1 MMRRQM
7 KGVLLAAIVCTT
19 ALISSMA
26 PPSRRV
32 PFTSTD
38 PSGSRDPGP
47 VGTAGRGSA
56 PPAATDQD
64 SQSVFRS
71 QSDLV
76 VLHVNVFD
84 GRSDAVPDLPQS
96 SFHVLEDDKR
106 QDVALFSSAD
116 VPVAVGLILDSSGSM
131 IGRQHMVL
139 AGGNAFARS
148 THPEDELFTVHFN
161 EHVQFG
167 LPPTVPFTSRQP
179 LLHAALATYRPGG
192 KTAIHDAVIAGLEH
206 LERASHQ
213 KRVLV
218 VLSDG
223 EDNASRYSEEDMME
237 RARSSDAIIYTVS
250 NANRRIGMA
259 GDPGLLR
266 KLADVTGGVAYF
278 PTSDE
283 KVVESFDEIA
293 GNIRRGYTIGY
304 APTNPARDGR
314 FRRVKVMVL
323 VPGRTH
329 LSVRTRDGYRAP
341 DHTGS
346 R

>member
-1 MMRRQM
+1 MPRQVQ
-7 KGVLLAAIVCTT
+7 GLLLAGLICTT
-19 ALISSMA
+19 GPLVA
-26 PPSRRV
+26 
-32 PFTSTD
+32 TGQD
-38 PSGSRDPGP
+38 PQ
-47 VGTAGRGSA
+47 T
-56 PPAATDQD
+56 
-64 SQSVFRS
+64 VFKS

-96 SFHVLEDDKR
+96 AFHILEDNKR
-106 QDVALFSSAD
+106 QDITFFSGAD
-116 VPVAVGLILDSSGSM
+116 VPVAVGLILDNSGSM
-131 IGRQHMVL
+131 IARHHMVL
-139 AGGNAFARS
+139 AGGAAFVRS
-148 THPEDELFTVHFN
+148 THAEDELFTIHFN

-167 LPPTVPFTSRQP
+167 LPPTMPFTSREQV
-179 LLHAALATYRPGG
+179 LHTALARYRPAG
-192 KTAIHDAVIAGLEH
+192 KTALHDAVIAGLEH

-223 EDNASRYSEEDMME
+223 EDNASRHSEHDMIE
-237 RARSSDAIIYTVS
+237 RSRISDAIIYTVS
-250 NANRRIGMA
+250 NANRRTGMP
-259 GDPGLLR
+259 GDPGVLR
-266 KLADVTGGVAYF
+266 KLAASTGGVAYF
-278 PTSDE
+278 PRSDE
-283 KVVESFDEIA
+283 KVVESLDEIA

-304 APTNPARDGR
+304 VPSNPARDGG

-341 DHTGS
+341 DHSSS